1 MEHCS
6 GCRFWLNW
14 DSENSNLGECHRY
27 PPRMATVQRIEA
39 EGPSTRTIRP
49 EDGGWPLTAPD
60 DWCGEF
66 QPPLSRSA
74 AAHPPSDAGSVEIGP
89 GGI

>member
-1 MEHCS
+1 VEQCS

-27 PPRMATVQRIEA
+27 PPRMATVHRVGV
-39 EGPSTRTIRP
+39 EGSTTATVRP
-49 EDGGWPLTAPD
+49 EDGGWPQTAPD
-60 DWCGEF
+60 DWCGEY
-66 QPPLSRSA
+66 QSPRRQSSA
-74 AAHPPSDAGSVEIGP
+74 ARPLPAEGEVEAGP

>member
-1 MEHCS
+1 VEQCS

-27 PPRMATVQRIEA
+27 PPRMATVHRVVA
-39 EGPSTRTIRP
+39 EGPSTTTIRP
-49 EDGGWPLTAPD
+49 EDGGWPLTSPD

-66 QPPLSRSA
+66 QPPLSRTGDARPASA
-74 AAHPPSDAGSVEIGP
+74 REDVEVGP

>member
-1 MEHCS
+1 VEQCS

-27 PPRMATVQRIEA
+27 PPRMATVHRVAA
-39 EGPSTRTIRP
+39 EGPSTMTIRP
-49 EDGGWPLTAPD
+49 EDGGWPLTAPH

-66 QPPLSRSA
+66 QPPLTRTGAARPA
-74 AAHPPSDAGSVEIGP
+74 AATEDVEAGP